1 MNPLIY
7 VCNIIISTGMYPDRL
22 KMSKSKPLRKKK
34 GEKNQP
40 ASCRPIAL
48 ISGFS
53 KIIETVI
60 LDKLKIFFARYE
72 VIEDVQFGYKE
83 KTGTI
88 DAIVTLLDKI
98 TIARMENLKTAVIFL
113 DLSKA
118 FDCVSHDQ
126 LLDILSRYGV
136 RGKPLDLFE
145 SYLRNRLQCVE
156 VAYMKDGE
164 MQNIRSDLK
173 IVSDNVPQG
182 SVMGPFLFN
191 VYTNGLKKVIHDLG
205 GQAIVYVDDT
215 NIVITAKTQKELTEL
230 SMRILNG
237 VYNYFASLKLALN
250 VDKTVYMLFNNT
262 EECT

>member
-1 MNPLIY
+1 
-7 VCNIIISTGMYPDRL
+7 
-22 KMSKSKPLRKKK
+22 
-34 GEKNQP
+34 
-40 ASCRPIAL
+40 
-48 ISGFS
+48 
-53 KIIETVI
+53 
-60 LDKLKIFFARYE
+60 
-72 VIEDVQFGYKE
+72 
-83 KTGTI
+83 
-88 DAIVTLLDKI
+88 
-98 TIARMENLKTAVIFL
+98 MENLKTAVIFL

-126 LLDILSRYGV
+126 LLDKLSRYGV
-136 RGKPLDLFE
+136 RGKPFDLFE

-262 EECT
+262 EECTLSLKGTKIDHVKVTKFLGMEIEKNLKWYSHIDLLCSKLDKGIFVISQIRQSLDLAHCLKVYFAHIHSHLAYGTAI